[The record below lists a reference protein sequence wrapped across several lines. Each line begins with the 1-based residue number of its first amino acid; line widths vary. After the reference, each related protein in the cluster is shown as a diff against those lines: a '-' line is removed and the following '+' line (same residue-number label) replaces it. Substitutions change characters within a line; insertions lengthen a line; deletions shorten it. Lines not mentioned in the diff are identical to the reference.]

1 MEQFIFEIPKNVKEL
16 VECLRNADSR
26 TFILNGGTELVV
38 RFRNFST
45 YSGRL
50 IDISGIKELNY
61 IKIQDD
67 QIKIGA
73 NVTFAEIGDSEI
85 IKKYAPCI
93 GQLARQVGSKQI
105 RNAARMA
112 GNIANS
118 SPGGDS
124 IPALL
129 AVGAKVKII
138 NGKGE
143 ITYKTIDE
151 LVVGINKNTLQKDEA
166 IIEIS
171 IPQMGE
177 GYRSVFLKYGMGSSR
192 TTVVIANISVT
203 AVVKYDNELNIIESA
218 SVVLG
223 SAAPVAYH
231 ATKAEEL
238 LKHKVPESRLGEA
251 FSDALA
257 DHVVES
263 IKGVKIFLSK
273 IDSVKGLGLSA
284 FEELFAG
291 MVNGGVR

>member
-1 MEQFIFEIPKNVKEL
+1 MEQFIFEIPKSINEL
-16 VECLRNADSR
+16 VECLRNADSS
-26 TFILNGGTELVV
+26 TLILNGGTDLVV
-38 RFRNFST
+38 RFRNFGT

-50 IDISGIKELNY
+50 IDVSGIEELKY
-61 IKIQDD
+61 IKLEND
-67 QIKIGA
+67 QIRIGA
-73 NVTFAEIGDSEI
+73 NVTFAEIGDSDI

-105 RNAARMA
+105 RNAARMS

-143 ITYKTIDE
+143 IAYKTIGE
-151 LVVGINKNTLQKDEA
+151 LVIGINKNTLQKDEA

-171 IPQMGE
+171 IPQMDE
-177 GYRSVFLKYGMGSSR
+177 NYRSVFLKYGMGSSR

-203 AVVKYDNELNIIESA
+203 AVVKYNSELNIIESA

-231 ATKAEEL
+231 AIRAEEL
-238 LKHKVPESRLGEA
+238 LKHKAPTNELAEA

-284 FEELFAG
+284 FEKLFAD
-291 MVNGGVR
+291 VLNGGVR

>member
-1 MEQFIFEIPKNVKEL
+1 MEQFTFKIPSNIKEL
-16 VECLRNADSR
+16 VECLKNADSS
-26 TFILNGGTELVV
+26 TFILNGGTDLLV
-38 RFRNFST
+38 RFRNLGID
-45 YSGRL
+45 SGKL
-50 IDISGIKELNY
+50 IDISGIDELNY
-61 IKIQDD
+61 IIIQDE

-73 NVTFAEIGDSEI
+73 NVTFAEIGENEI
-85 IKKYAPCI
+85 IKKHAPCI
-93 GQLARQVGSKQI
+93 RQLARQVGSKQI

-151 LVVGINKNTLQKDEA
+151 LIIGINKNTLQKDEA

-171 IPQMGE
+171 IPLMDE
-177 GYRSVFLKYGMGSSR
+177 SYRSVFLKYGMGSSR

-203 AVVKYDNELNIIESA
+203 AVVKYDSALNIIESA

-231 ATKAEEL
+231 AVEAERL
-238 LKHKVPESRLGEA
+238 LHHKTPSVELGEA
-251 FSDALA
+251 FSDALR

-263 IKGVKIFLSK
+263 IKGIKIFLSK

-284 FEELFAG
+284 FEELFAHRF
-291 MVNGGVR
+291 NGGVR